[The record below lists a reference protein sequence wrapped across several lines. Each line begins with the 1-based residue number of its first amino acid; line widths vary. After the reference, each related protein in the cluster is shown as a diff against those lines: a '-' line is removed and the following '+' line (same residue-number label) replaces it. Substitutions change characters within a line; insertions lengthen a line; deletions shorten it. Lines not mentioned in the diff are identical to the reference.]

1 MGRKYYFEI
10 FLIIESNFL
19 TFVSTV
25 WASYKSSI
33 DIVKYIQ
40 QNKCNKN
47 ITTALHNYNL
57 CKRSVENV
65 TFLYGELRQ

>member
-19 TFVSTV
+19 TFVSSV

-40 QNKCNKN
+40 QNKCHNN
-47 ITTALHNYNL
+47 ITTALHN
-57 CKRSVENV
+57 
-65 TFLYGELRQ
+65 